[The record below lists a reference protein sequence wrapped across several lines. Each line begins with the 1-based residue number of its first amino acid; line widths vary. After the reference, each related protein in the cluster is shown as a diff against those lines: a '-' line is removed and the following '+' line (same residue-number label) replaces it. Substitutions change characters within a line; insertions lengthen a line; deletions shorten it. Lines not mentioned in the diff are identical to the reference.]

1 MFILGLTGSIGMGK
15 STAAADF
22 RRLGVPVHDSDAA
35 VHDVMAK
42 NGAAVTAIDQAFPGV
57 VLDGV
62 IDRQELGSQVFG
74 DKPALKKL
82 ESILHPLVRN
92 REHAFLAHHG
102 RMGTRAVVLDVPL
115 LFETNGQRRCDA
127 VAVVSAPFREQ
138 KRRVMARPGMTD
150 EKFQNILKTQ
160 MSDLIKRNKADF
172 VVLSGLGRAH
182 SLRTIRE
189 IVTLIRS
196 KRGQK
201 WPPFGNRLRH
211 K

>member
-1 MFILGLTGSIGMGK
+1 MFILGLTGSIAMGK
-15 STAAADF
+15 STAAEDF

-42 NGAAVTAIDQAFPGV
+42 DGAAVAAIDQAFPGV
-57 VLDGV
+57 VVDGV
-62 IDRQELGSQVFG
+62 IDRQKLGSQVFG

-82 ESILHPLVRN
+82 ESILHPLVRD
-92 REHAFLAHHG
+92 RERTFLAHHG

-127 VAVVSAPFREQ
+127 VVVVSAPFREQ
-138 KRRVMARPGMTD
+138 KRRVMSRPGMTV

-160 MSDLIKRNKADF
+160 ISDLNKRNRADF
-172 VVLSGLGRAH
+172 VVFSGLGRAH
-182 SLRTIRE
+182 SLRTIRD

-196 KRGQK
+196 RQGQK

>member
-22 RRLGVPVHDSDAA
+22 ERFRVPVHDSDAA
-35 VHDVMAK
+35 VHAVMAK
-42 NGAAVTAIDQAFPGV
+42 GGAAVAAIDQAFPGA

-62 IDRQELGSQVFG
+62 IDRQKLGAKVFG
-74 DKPALKKL
+74 DDPALKKL
-82 ESILHPLVRN
+82 EDILHPLVRI
-92 REHAFLAHHG
+92 RERAFLAHHG

-127 VAVVSAPFREQ
+127 VAVVSAPYRIQ
-138 KRRVMARPGMTD
+138 KRRVMARPGMTE

-160 MSDLIKRNKADF
+160 ISDQIKRRRADF
-172 VVLSGLGRAH
+172 VVFSSLGHAH
-182 SLRTIRE
+182 SLRTIRD

-196 KRGQK
+196 TRGQK
-201 WPPFGNRLRH
+201 WPPFGHGLRH

>member
-22 RRLGVPVHDSDAA
+22 RRFRVPVHDSDAA
-35 VHDVMAK
+35 VHAVMAK
-42 NGAAVTAIDQAFPGV
+42 GGAAVAEIDQAFPGV
-57 VLDGV
+57 VLNGV
-62 IDRQELGSQVFG
+62 IDRQKLGAKVFG
-74 DKPALKKL
+74 DGPALKKL
-82 ESILHPLVRN
+82 EAILHPLVRE
-92 REHAFLAHHG
+92 RERAFLAHHG
-102 RMGTRAVVLDVPL
+102 RLGTRAVVLDVPL

-127 VAVVSAPFREQ
+127 VVVVSAPFREQ
-138 KRRVMARPGMTD
+138 KRRVMARPGMTE

-160 MSDLIKRNKADF
+160 ISDQIKKTKADF
-172 VVLSGLGRAH
+172 VVYSGLGRAH

-189 IVTLIRS
+189 IVTLARS

-201 WPPFGNRLRH
+201 WPPFGHGIRH